1 MKKGLPGL
9 VQRLGDAEV
18 LAVVESM
25 NGTPWGALMV
35 SLQINQILHAAIR
48 RRPRR
53 DDRWELRSLCPV
65 HGERVGAENSISLQI
80 GSFADGD

>member
-35 SLQINQILHAAIR
+35 SLQINQILHAAEFGAGA
-48 RRPRR
+48 RPN
-53 DDRWELRSLCPV
+53 LV
-65 HGERVGAENSISLQI
+65 
-80 GSFADGD
+80 